1 MPRTLW
7 GGGGVLFTYKSTSL
21 WRPPAPWPRG
31 LQPQMGTLTHPC
43 LSLTE
48 GTQFSLWLR
57 SHVYRPRRC
66 RSGESSQGSVVLT
79 DLCPL
84 QLAQSKTLRATFF
97 FFSFKCSLFQHC
109 LQTSFGADLWEQR
122 EECGGRKELTPQPI
136 ADLPLE
142 KPRPWILFMCVC
154 VCCGE

>member
-66 RSGESSQGSVVLT
+66 RSEEPSQGSVVLT

-97 FFSFKCSLFQHC
+97 FFLSNVVFSNIASKQALVQI
-109 LQTSFGADLWEQR
+109 FGSSGR
-122 EECGGRKELTPQPI
+122 NVEE
-136 ADLPLE
+136 E
-142 KPRPWILFMCVC
+142 KN
-154 VCCGE
+154 